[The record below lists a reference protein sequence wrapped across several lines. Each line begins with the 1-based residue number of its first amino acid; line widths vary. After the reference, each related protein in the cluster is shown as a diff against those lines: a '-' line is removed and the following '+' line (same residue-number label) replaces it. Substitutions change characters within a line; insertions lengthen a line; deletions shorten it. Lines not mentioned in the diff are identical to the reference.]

1 LSTGACHKGL
11 AHLSHLLQLNSRTD
25 HIFQNMSQE
34 AEIVTPGFSISNLLG
49 LEKLNMAK
57 AGEMADKKMMSE
69 KTDEILH
76 SEFTEDKTPQKLT
89 KVERHRTKKSRKCSE
104 NEKRRYRATFDKA
117 QIYQMERMF
126 MLNHYPDVA
135 GRSELSKSTGLSES
149 QVQIW
154 FQNRRAK
161 WRKQQRK
168 RRHGDLPPIF
178 GLGYPTHLARYYS
191 GYNPYA
197 LYPLEY
203 YNTDFWSCAQQQIAA
218 WQYSPFS
225 QSATSPTTVETSPT
239 RERLSPR
246 SDSTEATG
254 EQDEKPLVEGMQV
267 RNTSSIAT
275 LRIKAQEHV

>member
-1 LSTGACHKGL
+1 MLPVINEQNLS
-11 AHLSHLLQLNSRTD
+11 Q
-25 HIFQNMSQE
+25 
-34 AEIVTPGFSISNLLG
+34 
-49 LEKLNMAK
+49 
-57 AGEMADKKMMSE
+57 
-69 KTDEILH
+69 
-76 SEFTEDKTPQKLT
+76 
-89 KVERHRTKKSRKCSE
+89 
-104 NEKRRYRATFDKA
+104 
-117 QIYQMERMF
+117 
-126 MLNHYPDVA
+126 
-135 GRSELSKSTGLSES
+135 
-149 QVQIW
+149 QIW

-225 QSATSPTTVETSPT
+225 QSATSPTTVETSPP
-239 RERLSPR
+239 RERLSPQ
-246 SDSTEATG
+246 SDSTETTG
-254 EQDEKPLVEGMQV
+254 EQEEKPLNEGLQV

-275 LRIKAQEHV
+275 LRLKAQEHVASMEVSAS